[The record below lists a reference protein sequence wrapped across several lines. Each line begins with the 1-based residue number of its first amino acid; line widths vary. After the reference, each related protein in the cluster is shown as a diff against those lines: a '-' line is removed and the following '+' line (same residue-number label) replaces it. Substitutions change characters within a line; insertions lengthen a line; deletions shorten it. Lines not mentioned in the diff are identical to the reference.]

1 MKWVCLMANMTV
13 PGVGSLIVK
22 RYWAGAIQSGVS
34 LIGIAMFGYC
44 FMAFYDALQ
53 VYAASMDEPEN
64 MAEILKGLGAKMT
77 QPLIIGG
84 VGLLIFK
91 VMWIWA
97 QVTTAR
103 VFKAEKEAEAK
114 LDATKAVAADQ
125 TVPPLLDSSN

>member
-22 RYWAGAIQSGVS
+22 RYWAGAIQVGAS

-44 FMAFYDALQ
+44 FMMFYDALQ

-64 MAEILKGLGAKMT
+64 MMETLKGLGGKMT
-77 QPLIIGG
+77 EPLIIGG
-84 VGLLIFK
+84 VGVLIFK

-97 QVTTAR
+97 QVTTAA
-103 VFKAEKEAEAK
+103 VFKAEKQAAAAEATT
-114 LDATKAVAADQ
+114 ATQAL
-125 TVPPLLDSSN
+125 PPIDSSN

>member
-1 MKWVCLMANMTV
+1 MANMTV

-22 RYWAGAIQSGVS
+22 RYWAGAIQVVVS
-34 LIGIAMFGYC
+34 LVGMVMFGYC
-44 FMAFYDALQ
+44 FLMFYDALQ

-64 MAEILKGLGAKMT
+64 MAEMLKGLGGKMM

-84 VGLLIFK
+84 VGVLIFK

-114 LDATKAVAADQ
+114 MDAAKAAAATQ
-125 TVPPLLDSSN
+125 AVPPAVDSSN